1 MIAHSVLSVI
11 EAQRMRNV
19 FQISLHRVFKANE
32 IRGFTTPSVEK
43 LWQAILSATLIH
55 DLGKLTKNYQE
66 GRSIRHHYIS
76 AIVARRALRN
86 ILGEFMSLA
95 LAYAIILHHEA
106 IDWRSVEKGFLTSS
120 YIHEVFSPTNPIIY
134 EAPKIPLENFQQA
147 IEEVLDALV
156 EKGSL
161 SQEERDILSEVQG
174 SALAE
179 LKQSAGK
186 TLRIDKE
193 LNAEN
198 LRDKRYQV
206 PAMAVYRL
214 IYLADNRAASA
225 RERYWLEV
233 LSEVNWSR
241 LDAVSEE
248 ILKRLSGK
256 PYYIGLSSMP

>member
-19 FQISLHRVFKANE
+19 FQIPLHRVFKANE

-106 IDWRSVEKGFLTSS
+106 IDWRSVEKGFLTFS
-120 YIHEVFSPTNPIIY
+120 YIHEVFSPMNPIIY

-147 IEEVLDALV
+147 IEGVLDALV

-225 RERYWLEV
+225 RERYWLEA
-233 LSEVNWSR
+233 LSEVNWSK

-256 PYYIGLSSMP
+256 PYYIGLSSIS